1 MSFSSIERTPREAPA
16 ERSLREGRL
25 KLEFRSDP
33 DGRTHVADQHAGYP
47 FHLGRA
53 LYLDGDAPGMATV
66 YIQSTAGGLFAG
78 DRQRIDITART
89 GARAHVTTQAATI
102 VHRTA
107 PDRAGQFVA
116 LSAAAGAYLEYMPD
130 ATILF
135 PGATLSS
142 TLDVTIDD
150 DATVTIGESYI
161 GHDPDGED
169 TPFEAL
175 ESTLRIVDWA
185 GRLLALD
192 RYAVTGVEIAARRI
206 GVTGGHGAHGTFA
219 VIDRGA
225 RRGAFGGCLERRP
238 RRAGRNR
245 LRRRLDACQR
255 LRRLGPDHRQRRRR
269 VERRHARAVE
279 RRAPRADRTSSR
291 TAAQV
296 NLLTITPGKEDDGC
310 CCPRPRWNG

>member
-1 MSFSSIERTPREAPA
+1 MSFSSIERAPREAPA

-107 PDRAGQFVA
+107 PDHARQSVA
-116 LSAAAGAYLEYMPD
+116 LTAAADAFLEYMPD

-135 PGATLSS
+135 PGATLNSA
-142 TLDVTIDD
+142 LDVTVDD
-150 DATVTIGESYI
+150 GATVVIGESYI
-161 GHDPDGED
+161 GHDPDGNG

-175 ESTLRIVDWA
+175 ESTLRIVDRA

-206 GVTGGHGAHGTFA
+206 GVTGGHGAHGTIA
-219 VIDRGA
+219 VIDRGRDAGSLAEALRGSLDALGETVYGAASTLANDCGAWARITASDGVALNAAMRALWSAA
-225 RRGAFGGCLERRP
+225 RRALTGHPPG
-238 RRAGRNR
+238 
-245 LRRRLDACQR
+245 RRR
-255 LRRLGPDHRQRRRR
+255 
-269 VERRHARAVE
+269 
-279 RRAPRADRTSSR
+279 
-291 TAAQV
+291 
-296 NLLTITPGKEDDGC
+296 K
-310 CCPRPRWNG
+310 